1 MRKTEKILELYYIKH
16 LKQVKIAKLLGI
28 SFQRVSKVVKSD
40 ARYEK
45 EKVFR
50 KQLNAKNRKSY
61 LKEYFKNYK
70 RPNKKD
76 NTIEVLRTLQ
86 EQDAIEL
93 SYNHNLSN
101 TELAKWCSS
110 VYKISK
116 SGNLILDKNITTPS
130 DMPKTIIR
138 NSKVSTQKYKGKFCF
153 NN

>member
-1 MRKTEKILELYYIKH
+1 MNKTEEIIKLYYLKH
-16 LKQVKIAKLLGI
+16 LKQVEIAKLLDI
-28 SFQRVSKVVKSD
+28 SFQRVSTVVKTD
-40 ARYEK
+40 TRYEK

-50 KQLNAKNRKSY
+50 KELNAKNRKSY
-61 LKEYFKNYK
+61 LKEYFKYYK

-93 SYNHNLSN
+93 SYNHDISN
-101 TELAKWCSS
+101 AELAKWCSS
-110 VYKISK
+110 VYKIGK
-116 SGNLILDKNITTPS
+116 SGNLILDKKITTPS

-138 NSKVSTQKYKGKFCF
+138 NSKVSTQKYTGKFCF